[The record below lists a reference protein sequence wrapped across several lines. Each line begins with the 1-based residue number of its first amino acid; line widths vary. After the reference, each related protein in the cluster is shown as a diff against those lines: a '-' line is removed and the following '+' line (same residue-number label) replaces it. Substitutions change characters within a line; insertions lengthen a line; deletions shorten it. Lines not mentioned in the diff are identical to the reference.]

1 MEITILFLFISVIAV
16 LIAGISKGGFGSGV
30 SFICTPILAIVIE
43 PTIALGLMLPL
54 LMLMDIVSIKL
65 YWKKWCILNARV
77 LILGSLFG
85 IITGV
90 LFYRVASADF
100 LRVIIGLISIS
111 FVLYQ
116 VMHKKLFFNKAIS
129 KFNSK
134 LGIAMGFL
142 AGFTSF
148 ISHAGGPPVAV
159 FLLSQGVN
167 KTLYQATTVICF
179 SVVNIFKIFPY
190 AYFGFINKETLTVSL
205 LLSPAAIIGTLIGAY
220 AHKAFSEKLF
230 LHTTYF
236 LLMIAGSKLI
246 FDGLT

>member
-1 MEITILFLFISVIAV
+1 
-16 LIAGISKGGFGSGV
+16 
-30 SFICTPILAIVIE
+30 
-43 PTIALGLMLPL
+43 
-54 LMLMDIVSIKL
+54 
-65 YWKKWCILNARV
+65 
-77 LILGSLFG
+77 
-85 IITGV
+85 
-90 LFYRVASADF
+90 
-100 LRVIIGLISIS
+100 
-111 FVLYQ
+111 
-116 VMHKKLFFNKAIS
+116 
-129 KFNSK
+129 
-134 LGIAMGFL
+134 MGFL

-179 SVVNIFKIFPY
+179 SVINIFKIFPY

-220 AHKAFSEKLF
+220 AHKVFSEKLF

>member
-1 MEITILFLFISVIAV
+1 METTILFLLISVTAV

-30 SFICTPILAIVIE
+30 SFICTPLLAIIVE
-43 PTIALGLMLPL
+43 PTMALGLMLPL
-54 LMLMDIVSIKL
+54 LMLMDLVSIKL

-77 LILGSLFG
+77 LIFGSIFG
-85 IITGV
+85 VAIAI
-90 LFYRVASADF
+90 LFYQAISPNF
-100 LRVIIGLISIS
+100 LRIIIGLISIS
-111 FVLYQ
+111 FVLHQ
-116 VMHKKLFFNKAIS
+116 LTQKKLFLNKAIS

-159 FLLSQGVN
+159 FLLSQGLN

-179 SVVNIFKIFPY
+179 SAINIFKFFPY
-190 AYFGFINKETLTVSL
+190 AYFGFINNDTLMLSL
-205 LLSPAAIIGTLIGAY
+205 FLSPAAIIGTLIGAY
-220 AHKAFSEKLF
+220 AHKFFSEKWF
-230 LHTTYF
+230 LYITYF
-236 LLMIAGSKLI
+236 LLTVAGSKLI